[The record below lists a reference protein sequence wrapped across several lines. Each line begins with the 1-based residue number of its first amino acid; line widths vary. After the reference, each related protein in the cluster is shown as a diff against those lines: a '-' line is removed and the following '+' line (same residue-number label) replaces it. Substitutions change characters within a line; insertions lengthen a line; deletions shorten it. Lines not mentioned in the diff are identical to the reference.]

1 MLSAAA
7 LRRARRTRATAD
19 GSTAAS
25 AAPPATKLKFSIH
38 LTVCSVCQRM
48 RSQLQTTRAVLRA
61 LPPASAK
68 TSEVDAILELLAKA
82 PLDEADDDHT

>member
-1 MLSAAA
+1 MSLLPCCRDAVA
-7 LRRARRTRATAD
+7 LLTDDDEGALAGAN
-19 GSTAAS
+19 
-25 AAPPATKLKFSIH
+25 KLKFSIH

-48 RSQLQTTRAVLRA
+48 RSQLQTTRAMLRA